1 MRERS
6 SPPVHPRALASSPSY
21 QRLIFIDFKV
31 DSDGGD
37 GHPQACVRE
46 WRAVWLTRARD
57 AKLGAGPGR
66 RRQPASSFGLG
77 RPGRGGLGFCRRR
90 CGGCCGGGQAAR
102 GRAAGA
108 PGAIVFLA
116 CRPGCGRGGVSPECA
131 GPLAPAR
138 SPWWPCRRRCP
149 PLLSL
154 RGRVAADAAAAPAA
168 APYACKS
175 GRRPPERVRAL
186 TGEHSV
192 ERSQV

>member
-77 RPGRGGLGFCRRR
+77 RPGGEGSDSVAAAAVGAAAGVKPRG
-90 CGGCCGGGQAAR
+90 AAR
-102 GRAAGA
+102 PGRRARSFSWLAG
-108 PGAIVFLA
+108 PGADAGA
-116 CRPGCGRGGVSPECA
+116 CRPN
-131 GPLAPAR
+131 APAR
-138 SPWWPCRRRCP
+138 WLRLA
-149 PLLSL
+149 LLG
-154 RGRVAADAAAAPAA
+154 GRVAADAPLSSLCVAVSRQMPLPRRRQRLMPASRAA
-168 APYACKS
+168 
-175 GRRPPERVRAL
+175 GRR
-186 TGEHSV
+186 SV
-192 ERSQV
+192 